1 MFSCEGNTGEAARV
15 CWCCQLCLTLVT
27 ELSELR
33 CSHLRSWQ
41 PTVVSEQQTHFTIT
55 PLSLT
60 PAHTHTPFLLISF
73 DIPPLFTH
81 LIYCFFSS
89 SYLVSPTFT
98 PELSLPPLYDFV
110 VSHPPWLNTL
120 PVFFFFLF
128 FSFAP
133 LSFSHSI
140 FHLVLF
146 SDSLT
151 SLLSLSSRSLSTSHL
166 TASSI
171 FHCLLLKIVFSTE
184 VTGEEYSYK
193 RARLL

>member
-1 MFSCEGNTGEAARV
+1 MFSSEGNISEAARV

-27 ELSELR
+27 ELSAQR

-41 PTVVSEQQTHFTIT
+41 PTAISEQQTHFTIT

-60 PAHTHTPFLLISF
+60 PPSLTPFLLISF

-81 LIYCFFSS
+81 LIYCFFSLPQLSS

-98 PELSLPPLYDFV
+98 PVRSLPSLYDFV

-120 PVFFFFLF
+120 PCFFFLLPSHF
-128 FSFAP
+128 LTQFSI
-133 LSFSHSI
+133 LSY
-140 FHLVLF
+140 
-146 SDSLT
+146 SLT
-151 SLLSLSSRSLSTSHL
+151 HSHLFSLSSHSLSTSHL
-166 TASSI
+166 TATSI

-184 VTGEEYSYK
+184 VTGEEYPYK